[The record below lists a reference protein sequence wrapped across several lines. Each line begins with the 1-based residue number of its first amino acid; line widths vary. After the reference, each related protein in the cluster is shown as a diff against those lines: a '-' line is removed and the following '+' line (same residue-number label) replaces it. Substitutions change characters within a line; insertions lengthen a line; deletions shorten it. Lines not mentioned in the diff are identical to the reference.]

1 LIVSKSLPIQ
11 REGFLVY
18 NQVKGR
24 EMSMNYV
31 VLRMITILLPT
42 FMIGGFEYFRHQVLL
57 DYMTME
63 TGNFYMTLLTFVLSY
78 IFANWMFRHIE
89 QSNKHLVEE
98 QARRAV
104 YEERERLANELHD
117 NIAQTLFFL
126 HVKLQKGHL
135 EEAKAA
141 VSDINNQ
148 VRQAIFNLRSSPDEV
163 TDFVVRIRLW
173 LQEWQLIT
181 GITVTDEFIMGD
193 RYFTT
198 MEEVH
203 LLSIIQ
209 EAFTNIRKHSGA
221 NQVKI
226 SLQAE
231 QNHWVLSIRDNGQG
245 LPEERMT
252 ENKYGMLMMKRRSE
266 EISAEFVYHTIDQ
279 SGLEIMVKGTKE
291 VRKE

>member
-1 LIVSKSLPIQ
+1 
-11 REGFLVY
+11 
-18 NQVKGR
+18 
-24 EMSMNYV
+24 MNYV

-42 FMIGGFEYFRHQVLL
+42 IMIGGFEYFRHEVLI

-63 TGNFYMTLLTFVLSY
+63 TGNFYITLLTFVLSY

-89 QSNKHLVEE
+89 HSNKRLVEE
-98 QARRAV
+98 RARRAV

-126 HVKLQKGHL
+126 QVKLQKGHL
-135 EEAKAA
+135 DEAKAA

-148 VRQAIFNLRSSPDEV
+148 VRQAIFNLRSSPEE
-163 TDFVVRIRLW
+163 TADFEERIRLW

-181 GITVTDEFIMGD
+181 GITVMIEW
-193 RYFTT
+193 RLENHYFST

-221 NQVKI
+221 NHVTISMQV
-226 SLQAE
+226 E
-231 QNHWVLSIRDNGQG
+231 QNQWVLGIRDNGCG
-245 LPEERMT
+245 LVDEHMA

-266 EISAEFVYHTIDQ
+266 EIFAHFECHTNDH
-279 SGLEIMVKGTKE
+279 SGLEIIVKGTKG
-291 VRKE
+291 VQKK

>member
-1 LIVSKSLPIQ
+1 
-11 REGFLVY
+11 
-18 NQVKGR
+18 
-24 EMSMNYV
+24 MNYV
-31 VLRMITILLPT
+31 VLRIITILLPT
-42 FMIGGFEYFRHQVLL
+42 LMIGGFEYFRHEVLM

-63 TGNFYMTLLTFVLSY
+63 AGNFYITLLTLVLSY

-89 QSNKHLVEE
+89 QSNKRLAEE

-104 YEERERLANELHD
+104 YEERERLANDLHD

-135 EEAKAA
+135 EEAKSA

-148 VRQAIFNLRSSPDEV
+148 VRQAIFNLRSSPDEAA
-163 TDFVVRIRLW
+163 DFVERIRLW

-181 GITVTDEFIMGD
+181 GITVKDELRLED
-193 RYFTT
+193 HYFST

-209 EAFTNIRKHSGA
+209 EAFTNIRKHSEA
-221 NQVKI
+221 NEATISMQV
-226 SLQAE
+226 E
-231 QNHWVLSIRDNGQG
+231 QDHWVLGIRDNGRG
-245 LPEERMT
+245 LADKQMT

-266 EISAEFVYHTIDQ
+266 EIFAHFDYHTVDQ
-279 SGLEIMVKGTKE
+279 SGLEIIVKGTKE
-291 VRKE
+291 VQKE

>member
-1 LIVSKSLPIQ
+1 
-11 REGFLVY
+11 
-18 NQVKGR
+18 
-24 EMSMNYV
+24 MSMNYV

-42 FMIGGFEYFRHQVLL
+42 LMIGGFEYFRHEVLL

-63 TGNFYMTLLTFVLSY
+63 AGNFYITLLTFVLSY

-135 EEAKAA
+135 DEAKAA

-181 GITVTDEFIMGD
+181 GITVTDEFRLED

-221 NQVKI
+221 NQATI
-226 SLQAE
+226 TIQTE
-231 QNHWVLSIRDNGQG
+231 QNHWVLRIRDNGKG
-245 LPEERMT
+245 LVEKRMA

-266 EISAEFVYHTIDQ
+266 EISAEFEYHSLEQ
-279 SGLEIMVKGTKE
+279 SGLEIIVEGTKE
-291 VRKE
+291 VQKQ

>member
-1 LIVSKSLPIQ
+1 
-11 REGFLVY
+11 
-18 NQVKGR
+18 
-24 EMSMNYV
+24 
-31 VLRMITILLPT
+31 MITILLPT
-42 FMIGGFEYFRHQVLL
+42 LMIGGFEYIRHEVLL

-63 TGNFYMTLLTFVLSY
+63 TGNFYITALTFVLSY
-78 IFANWMFRHIE
+78 IFANWMFRRIE

-98 QARRAV
+98 QARRSV

-163 TDFVVRIRLW
+163 TDFVERIQLW

-181 GITVTDEFIMGD
+181 GITVTDEFKLEE
-193 RYFTT
+193 RYFST

-221 NQVKI
+221 SQVDI

-231 QNHWVLSIRDNGQG
+231 QNQWFLRIRDNGQG
-245 LPEERMT
+245 LGEERMT

-266 EISAEFVYHTIDQ
+266 EISAELNYQTIDK
-279 SGLEIMVKGTKE
+279 SGLEIIVKGTKE
-291 VRKE
+291 VQKV